1 MIRPSPALMAA
12 RRAHARIRYGTQTF
26 QDAAPRRLRPAN
38 LARLALMAKSKASA
52 RKPERRP
59 RGEID
64 RNYFFGDVLIKT
76 GVAVFVA
83 LGFIALYTPFTLMG
97 AIEDGMYDYL
107 AVMGTF
113 AALGVGS
120 YLVGRHL
127 RREATHW
134 DFD

>member
-1 MIRPSPALMAA
+1 
-12 RRAHARIRYGTQTF
+12 
-26 QDAAPRRLRPAN
+26 
-38 LARLALMAKSKASA
+38 MAKSRASA

-76 GVAVFVA
+76 GVAVAIVVMA
-83 LGFIALYTPFTLMG
+83 IALYTPFTLLE
-97 AIEDGMYDYL
+97 AIEEGHLDY
-107 AVMGTF
+107 AVVMGGF
-113 AALGVGS
+113 VLLGVAA
-120 YLVGRHL
+120 YLTGRHL

>member
-1 MIRPSPALMAA
+1 MA
-12 RRAHARIRYGTQTF
+12 RR
-26 QDAAPRRLRPAN
+26 
-38 LARLALMAKSKASA
+38 KSDSETA

-64 RNYFFGDVLIKT
+64 RNFFFGDVLIKT

-83 LGFIALYTPFTLMG
+83 LGAIALYTPFTLMG

-113 AALGVGS
+113 AALGVGC
-120 YLVGRHL
+120 YLFGRHL

>member
-1 MIRPSPALMAA
+1 MVQRAA
-12 RRAHARIRYGTQTF
+12 RVRPTRAKL
-26 QDAAPRRLRPAN
+26 DA
-38 LARLALMAKSKASA
+38 MAK
-52 RKPERRP
+52 RKSSEEKPHRRP

-76 GVAVFVA
+76 GAAVGA
-83 LGFIALYTPFTLMG
+83 AIGLIALYTPFTLMG

-107 AVMGTF
+107 AVMGVF
-113 AALGVGS
+113 GALGLIS
-120 YLVGRHL
+120 FLVGRHL